1 MTTETNN
8 SFKRKLT
15 GVVVSDKNEK
25 TIVVNVQR
33 RFKDNTYSKFVTKS
47 KKYHAHDNTN
57 QAKIGDFVTIIESR
71 PYSKQKKWE
80 LLSVNTAK

>member
-1 MTTETNN
+1 MTTETTN

-33 RFKDNTYSKFVTKS
+33 RYKDKTYSKFITKS
-47 KKYHAHDNTN
+47 KKYHAHDIDNK
-57 QAKIGDFVTIIESR
+57 AKIGDLVTIIESR
-71 PYSKQKKWE
+71 PYSKMKKWE

>member
-1 MTTETNN
+1 MTTEINN

-15 GVVVSDKNEK
+15 GVVVSNKNEK

-33 RFKDNTYSKFVTKS
+33 RYKHGTYSKFITKS
-47 KKYHAHDNTN
+47 KKYHAHDVENT
-57 QAKIGDFVTIIESR
+57 AKLGDFVTIIESR
-71 PYSKQKKWE
+71 PYSKLKKWE